1 MDIGRYWSWTVFW
14 SEIGASISKNFTVL
28 FSPRSRIEFVRN
40 SSFSFR
46 WKLLQSFSE
55 SLILA
60 SSPRKRNT
68 CWQQRAE
75 GWPAVT
81 WICEKIAK
89 RLHGPPIRKEQ
100 TVFGEPCFKPFSR
113 GAIFPPSFFLL
124 PSPLFSTILSHR
136 ILFSPFHDSRF
147 QETRLENART
157 DYARDG
163 WIDRERESRER
174 KPEGGICLIASIQL
188 SRYAPPTTPRPPLH
202 VPTNTR

>member
-1 MDIGRYWSWTVFW
+1 MDIGRYCSRVGQFFEARLALQF
-14 SEIGASISKNFTVL
+14 SKISL
-28 FSPRSRIEFVRN
+28 
-40 SSFSFR
+40 SFS
-46 WKLLQSFSE
+46 LLAQELNLPGICPSRSFLRSFKFSNNISE

-60 SSPRKRNT
+60 PSPRKRNT

-163 WIDRERESRER
+163 
-174 KPEGGICLIASIQL
+174 
-188 SRYAPPTTPRPPLH
+188 
-202 VPTNTR
+202 